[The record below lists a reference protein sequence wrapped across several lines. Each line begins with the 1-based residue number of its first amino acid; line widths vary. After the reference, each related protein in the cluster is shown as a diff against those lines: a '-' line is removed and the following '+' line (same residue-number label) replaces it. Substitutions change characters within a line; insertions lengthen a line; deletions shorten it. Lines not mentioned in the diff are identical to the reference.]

1 MNFSLAEEI
10 ERRNRALGKKQNK
23 MGMKFNNI
31 IVHPPQCCYGGQTE
45 ATGMGGGTSPPD
57 APRLRARAMRPYQFI
72 STALQVRPTPLLRP
86 PDVSSLFGFDLSA
99 QQARQFIGQ
108 C

>member
-45 ATGMGGGTSPPD
+45 ATGIGRRNFSAGRPALARKSDASLPIYFNCAASSPG
-57 APRLRARAMRPYQFI
+57 AAA
-72 STALQVRPTPLLRP
+72 
-86 PDVSSLFGFDLSA
+86 SA
-99 QQARQFIGQ
+99 IGRFKFVWV
-108 C
+108 